1 MSELGTLIATRNL
14 FVNTADPLIGECR
27 DAQYNLPQGLLQCNE
42 DQHMRLTLNSFSIR
56 NSWYRVNEYNS
67 VIYMTVKYSVDSKI
81 RAVRLTAAGF
91 TGTPVFGNALSYG
104 GGTKGA
110 FRFYDAATQTMIF
123 SLTATT
129 TPLPMPGEA
138 ISVDPS
144 GTVKTATVGDNPGSR
159 VFGRRVAIP
168 RGNYTSYENLCAELE
183 QSLKDVVAVSN
194 ELFQGMAFPTGAVT
208 WNTPVADASGTYVA
222 GNNDDKI
229 TIKASYPDPFPT
241 DTGGVAYPKGDLA
254 PELKFVC
261 FTINPYRPRTHSV
274 INSMIG
280 PDSVINANDGFQNA
294 YELYGGCMV
303 KSDTDATYTT
313 GAQATVP
320 SFDSQ
325 WDGLKSLFVS
335 SQRPTGNSDP
345 TQIQSYIQSSSYNAT
360 LQTEENIYLRTNLHS
375 SSYQTA
381 GFDTGCNRFPAV
393 VGSQILA
400 KIPLN
405 NPQFAVTQNT
415 SVGLDNADPAITT
428 NYTGTTTYER
438 PYEMV
443 YFTDNGNNMYS
454 ILLDA
459 KKVNNIRLF
468 ITDSFGRIWP
478 AISQEQIDC
487 GKLNFTCSLRI
498 DVFQE

>member
-1 MSELGTLIATRNL
+1 MTELGTLIATRNL

-67 VIYMTVKYSVDSKI
+67 VIYMTVKYSVLSKI

-91 TGTPVFGNALSYG
+91 TGTPVAAQGVSYG

-123 SLTATT
+123 SLTAAD

-138 ISVDPS
+138 ITIQTSNA
-144 GTVKTATVGDNPGSR
+144 TATVGNNPGSR
-159 VFGRRVAIP
+159 VFGRRVEIP
-168 RGNYTSYENLCAELE
+168 RGNYTSYQSLCAELE
-183 QSLKDVVAVSN
+183 QSLKDVVAVSG
-194 ELFQGMAFPTGAVT
+194 ELFQGITFATGAVT
-208 WNTPVADASGTYVA
+208 WNKPVADASGNLVV

-229 TIKASYPDPFPT
+229 TIKATAPT
-241 DTGGVAYPKGDLA
+241 GANNTEKGDRA

-261 FTINPYRPRTHSV
+261 FTINPYQPSTHSV

-280 PDSVINANDGFQNA
+280 PDSAINNHDPFQNA

-303 KSDTDATYTT
+303 KADTAATYTT
-313 GAQATVP
+313 GDQATVP
-320 SFDSQ
+320 SFESQ
-325 WDGLKSLFVS
+325 WDALTPLFIQ
-335 SQRPTGNSDP
+335 SQRPTGNADP
-345 TQIQSYIQSSSYNAT
+345 EQIQPYIQSSSYNAT

-375 SSYQTA
+375 SSFQTA
-381 GFDTGCNRFPAV
+381 GFDTGCGRFPSV

-428 NYTGTTTYER
+428 NYAGTTTYER

-443 YFTDNGNNMYS
+443 YFSDNGNNMYS
-454 ILLDA
+454 ILLNA
-459 KKVNNIRLF
+459 KKINNIRLF